1 MLSIQFKITIYT
13 RKKNA
18 QEMKKQLRSM
28 PTLYIILILALINK
42 DFRTAIIKVL
52 TVKVNILEING
63 EIVPE

>member
-1 MLSIQFKITIYT
+1 MLSIHFKITIYT
-13 RKKNA
+13 KKEKCTRNEKAAEINA
-18 QEMKKQLRSM
+18 N
-28 PTLYIILILALINK
+28 IILILPLTNK